1 MKNKL
6 TLIAFNLSLLTTSA
20 AMAKEPNR
28 SEDGF
33 AKHKAQILTNLNQ
46 EKGIIDSEIA
56 CINSAQGKE
65 GLGKCHE
72 QRRAAMEKLEQQ
84 RLADRKAQLQS
95 EIQKI
100 DAKSAKV
107 GQRPAN
113 TSSNNNESSQ

>member
-6 TLIAFNLSLLTTSA
+6 TLIAFTLSLLTTSA

-56 CINSAQGKE
+56 CINSAQEKE